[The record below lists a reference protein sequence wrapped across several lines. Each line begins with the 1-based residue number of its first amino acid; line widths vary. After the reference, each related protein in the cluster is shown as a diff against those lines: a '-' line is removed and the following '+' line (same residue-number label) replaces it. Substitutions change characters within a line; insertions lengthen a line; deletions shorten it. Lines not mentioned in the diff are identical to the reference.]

1 MSRFFIE
8 RPIFASVIA
17 IIIVIAGLV
26 AAKMLPIAQYP
37 EIAPPTVTITTTYT
51 GASAETL
58 AKSVAAPIEEQL
70 SGVER
75 LLYFSSTSAS
85 TGVLTIT
92 ATFEVGTNIDQATF
106 NVNNRVQIALPRLPD
121 EVRRN
126 GVIVQKRSNDI
137 LLVAALNSPDG
148 SRDTLFL
155 SNYGSLNLVDDL
167 KRLPGV
173 GDVSVFGARDYSMR
187 VWLKPDRMAQLG
199 ITPTDVAA
207 AIRAQNAQYAAGKV
221 GAEPALE
228 GQMLVYTVT
237 ARGRLVDPAEFGD
250 ILVRGGGSS
259 GNIKLKDIARLELGA
274 QNYDSVNSLNG
285 SPAIGLA
292 VFLQSG
298 ANALDVANAVRA
310 RMVEAKKTFPKGVDY
325 LIPFDTTRFVQS
337 SIEEVVKT
345 IFEAALL
352 VVLVVYLFLQTWRAT
367 LIPMIAVPVSLI
379 GTFAGL
385 WLFGFSI
392 NTLTLFA
399 MVLSIGIVV
408 DDAIVVLENVER
420 LMREQG
426 MEAKEAAIEAMREV
440 SGAIVAIVLVLCAVF
455 VPVAF
460 LGGIA
465 GQLYKQFAVTV
476 AISVVIS
483 GFTALTLT
491 PALCAILLHKGDHG
505 SRLFKPFN
513 DGFARFTAGFLG
525 GVSFALRRR
534 LVSLLIFIGVLAL
547 AAWMFMRIPG
557 SFVPSEDQGYVFSA
571 ITLPDGATLQRT
583 GIAGEQLRKMVTTN
597 PAIENMFV
605 ITGFDL
611 IGGGNKTNAATMFVP
626 LKPWNDREA
635 TAQQV
640 VGDISKKAATM
651 REGIAF
657 AFNPPAI
664 RGLGSSG
671 GFEVYVQGRGDADP
685 KKLAAVTQ
693 EFVGTLQKHPALQ
706 GINTFFR
713 PSVPQ
718 ILVEVDREK
727 TLALGVPITDVF
739 DALQSTMGALY
750 VNDFNKF
757 GRTYRVQIQADAAYR
772 AKPEDLGNVY
782 VRSAVSGQMVPLK
795 AIIRTTSV
803 VGAEQLDRYS
813 GFIAAKI
820 VGGGKPGVSSGDAI
834 RAVEEVAAKALPEG
848 YAIAWT
854 GQAYQEKRTGSA
866 SVFAFGFALVMV
878 YLILAA
884 LYERWR
890 LPAAV
895 LLAVPFAIA
904 GALGYVFLRGMEND
918 IYFQIGLVVLIG
930 LAAKNAI
937 LIVEFAQQGVL
948 AGKPALEAAV
958 DAARLRFR
966 PIVMTS
972 LAFVLGVVPLVFASG
987 AGAAARRSMGT
998 GVFGG
1003 MLAATFIATIFVPLF
1018 FTLFARRNTA
1028 GVTPAAKPEGEA

>member
-250 ILVRGGGSS
+250 ILVRGGGSA
-259 GNIKLKDIARLELGA
+259 GNIKLRDIARLELGA

-298 ANALDVANAVRA
+298 ANALDVANAVRT

-664 RGLGSSG
+664 RGLGSAG

-937 LIVEFAQQGVL
+937 LIVEFAQQGLL

-1018 FTLFARRNTA
+1018 FTLFARRDKA

>member
-298 ANALDVANAVRA
+298 ANALDVANAVRT

-626 LKPWNDREA
+626 LKPWNDRDA

-640 VGDISKKAATM
+640 VGDISKKAATL

-727 TLALGVPITDVF
+727 TLALGLPITDVF

-937 LIVEFAQQGVL
+937 LIVEFAQQGLL

-1018 FTLFARRNTA
+1018 FTLFARRDKA